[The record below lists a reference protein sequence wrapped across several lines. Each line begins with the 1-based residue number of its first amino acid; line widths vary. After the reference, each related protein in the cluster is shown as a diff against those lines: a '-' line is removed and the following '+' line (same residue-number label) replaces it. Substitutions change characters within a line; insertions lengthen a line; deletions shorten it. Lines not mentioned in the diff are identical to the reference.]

1 MDDYIEIKD
10 ENGLTD
16 LAPLNGPNE
25 LVTQLLFNMLVII
38 GAKDNFIKKI
48 ASNARVKDRG
58 DDLHVDNQI
67 TTKPKKMATSKLAS
81 NT

>member
-38 GAKDNFIKKI
+38 GAKDNFIRKSL
-48 ASNARVKDRG
+48 AM
-58 DDLHVDNQI
+58 HVSRTGVMTFML
-67 TTKPKKMATSKLAS
+67 TTKSQQNSRKWQHQ
-81 NT
+81 N